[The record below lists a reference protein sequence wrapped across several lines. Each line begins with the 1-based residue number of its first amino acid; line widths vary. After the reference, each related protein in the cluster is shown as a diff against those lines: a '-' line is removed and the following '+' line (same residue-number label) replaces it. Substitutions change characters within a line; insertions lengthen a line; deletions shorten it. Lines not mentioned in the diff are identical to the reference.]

1 MSATLQTQPINW
13 GRVLRISAAYI
24 AFLIGSGFATGQE
37 ALQFFVGYGA
47 MGLLGALLTTL
58 ILVYSCA
65 SMLRAGQ
72 RQTMVKNQEG
82 FVYFCG
88 PYIGVL
94 LTWYTMILIVAISTV
109 MVAGAAATLAQAFSL
124 PVELGAAAIALLTT
138 GSLLLGLNRLLS
150 ILSFIGPLIIL
161 LALISAGATLLN
173 GMPSLSSISAAE
185 SLVPYK
191 SAGSWWYSALLYV
204 GVVMPGLVGLLPIIG
219 STTQGR
225 CEVYA
230 ISLIGPLF
238 LIGTLTLVVLAMFS
252 SINQVATSEIPLMH
266 LAQNFTPMLGA
277 FFAVAIFLGIFTTLT
292 PLIWTVCTR
301 FSEEGTVRYR
311 VLIVVLG
318 AIAYVGG
325 TVLSF
330 SQLLNILYP
339 TVGTV
344 GLVILVCQI
353 FTDVK
358 IGRDRK
364 LNATRAKSSA

>member
-1 MSATLQTQPINW
+1 MQTQSINW
-13 GRVLRISAAYI
+13 GRVFRISAAYI

-47 MGLLGALLTTL
+47 MGLVGALLTTL
-58 ILVYSCA
+58 ILIYSCA

-94 LTWYTMILIVAISTV
+94 LTWYTMILIIAISTV
-109 MVAGAAATLAQAFSL
+109 MVAGAAATLAQAFNL
-124 PVELGAAAIALLTT
+124 RVEIGAAAIALLTT
-138 GSLLLGLNRLLS
+138 GTLLLGLHRLLT
-150 ILSFIGPLIIL
+150 ILSVIGPLIIL
-161 LALISAGATLLN
+161 LALITAGATLLEN
-173 GMPSLSSISAAE
+173 LPSSSSMNAAE
-185 SLVPYK
+185 ALVPFK
-191 SAGSWWYSALLYV
+191 ASSSWWYSSLLYV

-225 CEVYA
+225 REVYA

-252 SINQVATSEIPLMH
+252 LIHEVAASEIPLMQ
-266 LAQNFTPMLGA
+266 LAQNFTPVLGA

-301 FSEEGTVRYR
+301 FSEEGTVRYKA
-311 VLIVVLG
+311 LIIVLG
-318 AIAYVGG
+318 TVAYLGG

-339 TVGTV
+339 TVGTI
-344 GLVILVCQI
+344 GLVILICQLY
-353 FTDVK
+353 TDLSTLIRRKPTSETIVK
-358 IGRDRK
+358 PIDF
-364 LNATRAKSSA
+364 